1 MTVKGV
7 KQARKLSEKDSKK
20 KDQERVGGRL
30 RGDSN
35 RAIPKREKGTG
46 ADHSQS
52 SPVPQKNAERLAAA
66 LRSGALTGR
75 RPRP

>member
-1 MTVKGV
+1 VTVKGV

-35 RAIPKREKGTG
+35 RAIPKREEGTS
-46 ADHSQS
+46 ADHSLS
-52 SPVPQKNAERLAAA
+52 SPVPQRTRNA
-66 LRSGALTGR
+66 LRLRFAPGR
-75 RPRP
+75 